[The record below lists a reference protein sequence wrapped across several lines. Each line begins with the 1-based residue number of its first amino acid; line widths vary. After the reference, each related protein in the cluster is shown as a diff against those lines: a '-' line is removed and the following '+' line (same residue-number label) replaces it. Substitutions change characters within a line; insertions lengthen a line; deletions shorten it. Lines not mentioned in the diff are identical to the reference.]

1 VRGPRRRRW
10 RLVIARAPLGWGRPR
25 VRSPPARRRPLV
37 PARAERHVDDVVQAT
52 WLRLREDIRRLREPA
67 AVAGW
72 LETTTRRN
80 AMRHLYGRNRES
92 SAAIRGSAI
101 GRTRA
106 VRRGRRRRRGDAHE
120 PQVGVREV

>member
-1 VRGPRRRRW
+1 VGGPRRRRW
-10 RLVIARAPLGWGRPR
+10 RLVIARAPLGRGRPR

-52 WLRLREDIRRLREPA
+52 WLRLLEDIRRLREPA

-80 AMRHLYGRNRES
+80 AMRHLYGRNREELS
-92 SAAIRGSAI
+92 
-101 GRTRA
+101 
-106 VRRGRRRRRGDAHE
+106 GDPRLGDRPHSGGPSWPAQA
-120 PQVGVREV
+120 PR